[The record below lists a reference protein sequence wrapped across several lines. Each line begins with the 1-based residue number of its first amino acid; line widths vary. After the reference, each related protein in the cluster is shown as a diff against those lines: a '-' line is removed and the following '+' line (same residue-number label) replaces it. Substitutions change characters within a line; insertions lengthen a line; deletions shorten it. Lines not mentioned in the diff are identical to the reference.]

1 MDINSFKSSSRYSL
15 FFRSRHD
22 RQPIRSQFNNIY
34 SPEAAPYQIVSPL
47 ILQETGI
54 DRVLY
59 TNLIATKHLTMIRKR
74 SLRRVGRSY
83 PNSARLFSSPH
94 RHCIIKHIFTVN
106 IINVRCPNSSFRF
119 KPRTSFIRECS
130 VAIRPFH
137 QIFRLHDRNVSG
149 RFGSIHIKIT
159 ICSFNHRRV
168 GHGNIYNRILIT
180 HRRLCLCSPLRKTS
194 TYHEYEN
201 EQIYIL
207 FHQIIPLKAPFY
219 LIFIA
224 IN

>member
-59 TNLIATKHLTMIRKR
+59 TNLIATEHLTMIRKR

-83 PNSARLFSSPH
+83 PYSTRLFSSPH
-94 RHCIIKHIFTVN
+94 
-106 IINVRCPNSSFRF
+106 
-119 KPRTSFIRECS
+119 
-130 VAIRPFH
+130 
-137 QIFRLHDRNVSG
+137 
-149 RFGSIHIKIT
+149 
-159 ICSFNHRRV
+159 
-168 GHGNIYNRILIT
+168 
-180 HRRLCLCSPLRKTS
+180 
-194 TYHEYEN
+194 
-201 EQIYIL
+201 
-207 FHQIIPLKAPFY
+207 
-219 LIFIA
+219 
-224 IN
+224 